1 VAPAILDPVRDVPRR
16 RAPRAGPRVPLLWAV
31 LVPFVA
37 IAVVRALQQPMPGYF
52 PDETLYQHLAQSV
65 ANGHGFT
72 WRGDPEP
79 LRAALYVYLV
89 APAWMI
95 SSGAQ
100 AYDIAKV
107 ETALLWC
114 LVAVPVWR
122 VARAV
127 LPDGPAALAVA
138 LSLAGTWSANPGGLM
153 TESLALPLAT
163 ATLAV
168 TVEALRRS
176 SSRLVWLALLLSL
189 LACWARLQLAVLLPI
204 VFAALLIDVARA
216 GRAWQAR
223 LRLFRLPLALL
234 GTGLAAGLVVAKAL
248 PAGLLGG
255 YSGVVEFDT
264 TPVRV
269 AQKTGWEVLQLATVC
284 GFLPVLLLAVLAV
297 RRAAWRDAIVGP
309 FLAVLLPAVVLVC
322 LESGY
327 FLEGYDNVWPIQR
340 YVIYVAPMLLLLCVV
355 AVARPG
361 LVGWRTWAVAGAI
374 GLLLLLTP
382 EVLERA
388 EERAAFA
395 TTERVQDVLPGAST
409 ATAVTLVA
417 VVLCVLAGGLA
428 ATAAPARRGR
438 RSAAAGVGGL
448 LLVVLVVQSATAWS
462 WEHATGRTIRHLL
475 PADAAWI
482 DHHSHGPV
490 AVLIASGNTPKLAA
504 ADFFNQHIARV
515 YVPAQPRGQKVQG
528 AVCRWGI
535 AAGGA
540 LQFPA
545 SCPPR
550 TQELWIDD
558 PVAHLRFYDEVSTAR
573 DPRLGRIVRV
583 RGAPRAKSLVI
594 LPCAD
599 LGVRQ
604 EPLTARPV
612 PAGTPQACSAALTA
626 SLWLDAPGTLIV
638 TVRGAPLADHVVTV
652 GGRAHL
658 IRSGTT
664 TAVGV
669 RVGAGGGAQ
678 RRTFRLDWDHRSPAD
693 PEIVGVDLV
702 QGGRRQSLL

>member
-1 VAPAILDPVRDVPRR
+1 VPQAVLDPARDRPRR
-16 RAPRAGPRVPLLWAV
+16 RALRAAGARVPLLWAV
-31 LVPFVA
+31 VLPFVA

-65 ANGHGFT
+65 ANGDGFT

-89 APAWMI
+89 APAWLI

-122 VARAV
+122 LARAV
-127 LPDGPAALAVA
+127 LPDGLAVLAVA

-163 ATLAV
+163 ATLAAA
-168 TVEALRRS
+168 VEALRRS
-176 SSRLVWLALLLSL
+176 SSRLVWLALALAL

-204 VFAALLIDVARA
+204 VFAALVVDVVRA
-216 GRAWQAR
+216 GGGWRER

-234 GTGLAAGLVVAKAL
+234 GAGLVGGLVAAKAL
-248 PAGLLGG
+248 PSGVLGG

-264 TPVRV
+264 TPLPVL
-269 AQKTGWEVLQLATVC
+269 QKTGWEALQLATVC
-284 GFLPVLLLAVLAV
+284 GFLPVLLLAVLSV
-297 RRAAWRDAIVGP
+297 RRAAWRDATVGP
-309 FLAVLLPAVVLVC
+309 FLAVLVPGVLLLC

-361 LVGWRTWAVAGAI
+361 LVGWRTWAAAGAV
-374 GLLLLLTP
+374 GLLLLRTP

-395 TTERVQDVLPGAST
+395 TTERVHDVLPGAST
-409 ATAVTLVA
+409 ASAVTVVA
-417 VVLCVLAGGLA
+417 VLLCLLA
-428 ATAAPARRGR
+428 AALAVWRVAEPRGR
-438 RSAAAGVGGL
+438 WTSAAGVGGL

-462 WEHATGRTIRHLL
+462 WERATGRTIRNLL

-504 ADFFNQHIARV
+504 ADFFNEHLARV
-515 YVPAQPRGQKVQG
+515 YAPAPMRGPKVQG
-528 AVCRWGI
+528 ATCRWGI
-535 AAGGA
+535 AADGS

-550 TQELWIDD
+550 TRELWIDD
-558 PVAHLRFYDEVSTAR
+558 PVAHLRFYDEVSTAS

-583 RGAPRAKSLVI
+583 SGAPRAKSLVI
-594 LPCAD
+594 LPCANV
-599 LGVRQ
+599 GVRQ

-612 PAGTPQACSAALTA
+612 PAGTPQECNPAVTA

-638 TVRGAPLADHVVTV
+638 TVRGAPQAEHGLTV
-652 GGRAHL
+652 GGRSHL
-658 IRSGTT
+658 IRAGTT
-664 TAVGV
+664 TAV
-669 RVGAGGGAQ
+669 RVPVGTGAQ
-678 RRTFRLDWDHRSPAD
+678 RRTLRLDWARRSPLD
-693 PEIVGVDLV
+693 PEVVGVDLV